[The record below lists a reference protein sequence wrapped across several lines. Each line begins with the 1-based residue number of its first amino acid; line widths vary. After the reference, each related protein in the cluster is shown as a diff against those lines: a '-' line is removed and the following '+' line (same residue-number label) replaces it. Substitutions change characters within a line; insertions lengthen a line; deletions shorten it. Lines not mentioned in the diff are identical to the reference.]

1 MVLMPGSELDLLDR
15 GQRVVRWSFLLV
27 FLVLTFL
34 LLGSLVWDLSY
45 YHAGARKIA
54 IAQAR
59 AYFNKDQAIRHW
71 VTFQGGV
78 YVPATEH
85 TPPNP
90 YLEHVP
96 KRDITD
102 DSDRQLT
109 MMNPAYVLRQINEK
123 FHHMYGVGG
132 HITSLKPLRP
142 ENAPDEWEVQALKK
156 FETGSDEITEEVGVN
171 GNPVLRL
178 MRPMV
183 TNQGCLKCHAHQGY
197 KEGDIRGGV
206 SVAIPMDDL
215 YNTSHN
221 HCIILTVGHLA
232 LWLLVGTGIWYTRGV
247 VLGEMNKR
255 KGMMTERERLLRE
268 LSSKTEHMQSII
280 YTSSH
285 DLRSPMINIKGFTE
299 DLKHNCDK
307 LKKMIDSQ
315 CDKQCQK
322 MGEVIEQ
329 DLEEDIDYIDKSITK
344 MELLLSGLVQI
355 SRMGTMELHLQDI
368 DMNAL
373 FERLLPTLEHRV
385 REYNAEIDIEDLPPC
400 RGDERLVNQVFSN
413 LLDNALK
420 YRDPSRRPEICISG
434 RVAGD
439 SAIYVCSDNGMGIKE
454 EYAEKVFE
462 LFHQLD
468 PSHKAGGSGL
478 GLTIVKQILGRL
490 GGNIYLDTSGSI
502 GATFYVYLLA
512 VDERR

>member
-1 MVLMPGSELDLLDR
+1 MVVMPGSELALLER

-34 LLGSLVWDLSY
+34 MLGSLIWDIWY
-45 YHAGARKIA
+45 YHTGTHRIA
-54 IAQAR
+54 ATQAR
-59 AYFNKDQAIRHW
+59 AYFLKDQAIRHW
-71 VTFQGGV
+71 VTFQGGI
-78 YVPATEH
+78 YVPVTTH
-85 TPPNP
+85 TPPSP

-96 KRDITD
+96 QRDITD
-102 DSDRQLT
+102 DSGRKLT
-109 MMNPAYVLRQINEK
+109 MMNPAYVVRQINEK
-123 FHHMYGVGG
+123 FAFMYGIGG

-142 ENAPDEWEVQALKK
+142 ENAPDEWETQALKQ
-156 FETGSDEITEEVGVN
+156 FEAGQKEVVQEVEMG
-171 GNPVLRL
+171 GEKYLRL
-178 MRPMV
+178 MQPMI
-183 TNQGCLKCHAHQGY
+183 TMPGCLKCHAHQGY

-206 SVAIPMDDL
+206 SIAIPLDAL
-215 YNTSHN
+215 YETSHS
-221 HCIILTVGHLA
+221 HCWILAASHLV

-255 KGMMTERERLLRE
+255 KGIMTERERLLRE
-268 LSSKTEHMQSII
+268 LSSKTEHMRSII

-344 MELLLSGLVQI
+344 MDQLLSGLVQI
-355 SRMGTMELHLQDI
+355 SRMGTMDLQLQDI
-368 DMNAL
+368 DMNVL
-373 FERLLPTLEHRV
+373 FGRLLPTLEHRV

-454 EYAEKVFE
+454 EFAEQVFE

-490 GGNIYLDTSGSI
+490 GGNIYLDTSSSI
-502 GATFYVYLLA
+502 GATFYVYLPA